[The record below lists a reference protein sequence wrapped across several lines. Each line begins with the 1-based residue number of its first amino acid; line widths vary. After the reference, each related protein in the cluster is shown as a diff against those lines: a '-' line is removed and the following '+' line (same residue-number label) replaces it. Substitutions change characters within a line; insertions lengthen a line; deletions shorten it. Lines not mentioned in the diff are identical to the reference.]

1 MRFIIATLG
10 SGGDVRPYIALAHE
24 LQANKHEVA
33 IATSFDHFDLICDYG
48 IDCIPMK
55 LHSEEPTSFF
65 NTRFTNAIAST
76 FEVREDFLKELWDVC
91 RDAEVL
97 IYNPSTF
104 CCYYIAEKMRIP
116 SFGAFVQPHHS
127 TAAFPHPFTTNGK
140 PWGGIFNKMGFW
152 AYSILHWQYI
162 RKPINRWRKETL
174 HLPPLSFRDTLSRQM
189 KRNKPRILYAYSRSF
204 LPKPADWRS
213 ERAEITGYWYLEKK
227 DYCVPPDLE
236 RFIING
242 TPPVFVSILYNMDK
256 FDEDNLRQII
266 DLLDCRVIV
275 QDLFGEL
282 KGLVSTEKF
291 FYVKGSIPHE
301 WLFKRVSAAV
311 HHGGLGICLNCI
323 RAGVP
328 IVAIPAAGGN
338 DHRFWAYVVSRA
350 GVGTHLSIAGKSS
363 SFAHAVARAI
373 RKVKDN
379 VIMKS
384 HAMEIAGRMKDENG
398 LKDAVKIISE
408 SILQN
413 G

>member
-24 LQANKHEVA
+24 LQENKHEVA
-33 IATSFDHFDLICDYG
+33 IATSYDHFDLVCDYG

-76 FEVREDFLKELWDVC
+76 FEVREGFLKELWEVC
-91 RDAEVL
+91 QTAEVL

-104 CCYYIAEKMRIP
+104 CCYYIAEKLGIP

-152 AYSILHWQYI
+152 AYGILHWQYI
-162 RKPINRWRKETL
+162 RKPINQWRKETL
-174 HLPPLSFRDTLSRQM
+174 HLPPLSFGDTLSRQM
-189 KRNKPRILYAYSRSF
+189 RRNKPRILYAYSPSF
-204 LPKPADWRS
+204 LPKPADWRR
-213 ERAEITGYWYLEKK
+213 ERIDITGYWYLEKK
-227 DYCVPPDLE
+227 DYTVPPDLE
-236 RFIING
+236 RFINSG
-242 TPPVFVSILYNMDK
+242 TPPVFVSILYNRDK
-256 FDEDNLRQII
+256 FDEDNVRRII

-275 QDLFGEL
+275 QDLFEEL
-282 KGLVSTEKF
+282 KGMTPTEKC
-291 FYVKGSIPHE
+291 FYVKGPIPHH
-301 WLFKRVSAAV
+301 WLFKRVCAVV
-311 HHGGLGICLNCI
+311 HHGGLGICLNSI

-328 IVAIPAAGGN
+328 IVAIPASGGN
-338 DHRFWAYVVSRA
+338 DHRFWAYVISKA
-350 GVGTHLSIAGKSS
+350 GVGVHLSIAGRRKS
-363 SFAHAVARAI
+363 FPREVAEAI
-373 RKVKDN
+373 KKVKSN
-379 VIMKS
+379 AKMKLF
-384 HAMEIAGRMKDENG
+384 AIEIAEKMKAENG
-398 LKDAVKIISE
+398 IKNAVRIISE